1 MKPFR
6 FFRAPFAAF
15 TVIFSLTCGLAFA
28 QIPNPQ
34 NNAAFANA
42 VRLETESPTQAMDS
56 YFKVTNAQ
64 SGQNKELAAESLV
77 RAMQF
82 GVKVLDPRQNAPTS
96 DLARA
101 QREEIQSIVGDRAHE
116 ASKQLLSGYRTT
128 NAAKFA
134 EEKKLQYQLEQLLDK
149 RNSTTPTYKIID
161 GLVAATGRVPSFSYW
176 FALLFIAIAVK
187 TITFPLTLKMYKSQR
202 EMQKIQPLMKEIQE
216 KYKGKPELSEKTM
229 ALYKEHGVNPMA
241 SCLPMLIQMPFLLWV
256 YNMIRLYE
264 FHFQSGK
271 FLWIG
276 SDFASNYPMYL
287 AASLGAFDIVLVTVY
302 ALSNYLTMKLT
313 PPSDPSM
320 ANQQKSMAV
329 MMTAMMFFFSLQFR
343 WAAAF
348 TFYWLCLNFIS
359 TYQQYKYIY
368 KPNKIKAAMPDGVEI
383 ILPGE
388 TKSISSGSKGSSTAT
403 NNGSRVR
410 TTSPGTVTPLTPV
423 PNDAMRARPRRK
435 PKK

>member
-1 MKPFR
+1 MKSFR
-6 FFRAPFAAF
+6 SFRAPLAAIALLV
-15 TVIFSLTCGLAFA
+15 TLCGAAFA

-34 NNAAFANA
+34 NDALFSNAK
-42 VRLETESPTQAMDS
+42 RLETESPTQAMDS
-56 YFKVTNAQ
+56 YFKIAKSQ
-64 SGQNKELAAESLV
+64 SDKPEVAAEALA

-82 GVKVLDPRQNAPTS
+82 GVKTLDPSLSAPNG
-96 DLARA
+96 DLALT
-101 QREEIQSIVGDRAHE
+101 QRQEVQSIVGDRAHE
-116 ASKQLLSGYRTT
+116 AQKQLLNHYSSTQ
-128 NAAKFA
+128 AAKFA
-134 EEKKLQYQLEQLLDK
+134 VDSKLKQQLEDRLDF
-149 RNSTTPTYKIID
+149 RNSHTPTYKIID
-161 GLVAATGRVPSFSYW
+161 GLVAATGRVESFSYW
-176 FALLFIAIAVK
+176 FALLFIALAVK

-241 SCLPMLIQMPFLLWV
+241 SCLPMLVQMPFLIWV

-264 FHFQSGK
+264 FHFQHGK

-276 SDFASNYPMYL
+276 SDISLHSTFL
-287 AASLGAFDIVLVTVY
+287 AANLGTFDIILVSVY

-320 ANQQKSMAV
+320 VQQQKSMSI

-359 TYQQYKYIY
+359 TFQQYKYIY
-368 KPNKIKAAMPDGVEI
+368 KPNKLKAAAAGGAEI
-383 ILPGE
+383 ILPAE
-388 TKSISSGSKGSSTAT
+388 TKSPSNGSKETSA
-403 NNGSRVR
+403 NANGRVR
-410 TTSPGTVTPLTPV
+410 TTTATGRTTPFTPV

>member
-1 MKPFR
+1 MKFSR
-6 FFRAPFAAF
+6 LFRAPFAAF
-15 TVIFSLTCGLAFA
+15 TVIFSLTCGMAFA
-28 QIPNPQ
+28 QIPDPK
-34 NNAAFANA
+34 NNGAFANA
-42 VRLETESPTQAMDS
+42 IRLETESPTQAMDS
-56 YFKVTNAQ
+56 YFKVSNAQ
-64 SGQNKELAAESLV
+64 NAQNKELAAESLV

-82 GVKVLDPRQNAPTS
+82 GVKVLDPTQTMTTTDN
-96 DLARA
+96 ARA

-116 ASKQLLSGYRTT
+116 ANKQLTSHYRETK
-128 NAAKFA
+128 AAKFVTDT
-134 EEKKLQYQLEQLLDK
+134 KLKEQLEILLDK
-149 RNSTTPTYKIID
+149 RNATTPTYKIID

-264 FHFQSGK
+264 FHFHSGK

-276 SDFASNYPMYL
+276 SDFANNYPMYL
-287 AASLGAFDIVLVTVY
+287 ASSLGTFDIILVTVY

-320 ANQQKSMAV
+320 AQQQKSMAV

-359 TYQQYKYIY
+359 TFQQYKYIY
-368 KPNKIKAAMPDGVEI
+368 KPNKIRAATPDGVEI
-383 ILPGE
+383 ILPNE
-388 TKSISSGSKGSSTAT
+388 TKSGSNVSKGSSTAT
-403 NNGSRVR
+403 SNGSRVR
-410 TTSPGTVTPLTPV
+410 TTNPGAVTPLTPV